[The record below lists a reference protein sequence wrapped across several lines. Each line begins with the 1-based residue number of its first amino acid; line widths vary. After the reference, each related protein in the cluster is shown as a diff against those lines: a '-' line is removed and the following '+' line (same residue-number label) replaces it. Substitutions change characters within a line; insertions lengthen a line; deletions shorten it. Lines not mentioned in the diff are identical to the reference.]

1 MMVPTIFFFLQFS
14 SLLYLFTAS
23 FASTEEATALL
34 KWKATFHN
42 QNNSLLAPWTLIT
55 DAFRDWYG
63 IICFN
68 SWINRL
74 NIANA
79 SVTGDLTELKI
90 LYLYSNQLSGSIPS
104 ELGNLKNLTYL
115 ALSDNQFGG
124 SILIVVGD
132 LTKLKRLYLHSNQF
146 SGPISGELGNL
157 KNLTGMDLAR
167 NQFSGSIPITLGDLI
182 KLKRLYL
189 SSNQLFDPIPS
200 ELGNSKNL
208 TILELVANQLTL
220 GRNNISGSMGKYAKK
235 VEIPKCYKWRS
246 FTKVTILIPVRRN
259 SSYDEFVTSV
269 MQSGDRDCTLS
280 KVMISYLMHSREKAY
295 FEDKC
300 WRPIVDDIGVPH
312 WWVKGSL
319 ISLNGLGQSFP
330 RELAFEVELV
340 LRVKPT
346 LFIAFDVGPPV
357 LYCPRSKCP
366 SLGVR
371 MDVGVPYRWVKG
383 SLISL
388 YGLEQS
394 FPHELAFKVEL
405 GPRSI
410 SLSDDDLI
418 DNDLNDYKND
428 GNHPINMEDDSM
440 HMEDFSSNSQDDAED
455 CGTESQ
461 PGHSF
466 TDGTNFYYGQ
476 TFANKKELKMLLD
489 TIVTRQSFDYYM
501 EKSCTKLIKAKY
513 LSRGCGWLFRAKKYD
528 TLQKNLSW

>member
-1 MMVPTIFFFLQFS
+1 MVPTIFFFLQFS

-79 SVTGDLTELKI
+79 SVT
-90 LYLYSNQLSGSIPS
+90 
-104 ELGNLKNLTYL
+104 
-115 ALSDNQFGG
+115 
-124 SILIVVGD
+124 GD

-220 GRNNISGSMGKYAKK
+220 
-235 VEIPKCYKWRS
+235 
-246 FTKVTILIPVRRN
+246 
-259 SSYDEFVTSV
+259 
-269 MQSGDRDCTLS
+269 
-280 KVMISYLMHSREKAY
+280 
-295 FEDKC
+295 
-300 WRPIVDDIGVPH
+300 
-312 WWVKGSL
+312 
-319 ISLNGLGQSFP
+319 
-330 RELAFEVELV
+330 
-340 LRVKPT
+340 
-346 LFIAFDVGPPV
+346 
-357 LYCPRSKCP
+357 
-366 SLGVR
+366 
-371 MDVGVPYRWVKG
+371 
-383 SLISL
+383 
-388 YGLEQS
+388 
-394 FPHELAFKVEL
+394 
-405 GPRSI
+405 
-410 SLSDDDLI
+410 DDDLI